1 MPLFS
6 FEDGTDMLPFVTTM
20 VCVAVNGQP
29 TIGIIHKPFVNN
41 DQGETS
47 KFASF
52 FISKSS
58 VSDSLGST
66 VELQW
71 LEH

>member
-1 MPLFS
+1 MGMLQILHVS
-6 FEDGTDMLPFVTTM
+6 DLSIVDGKTDLLPFVTTM

-47 KFASF
+47 K
-52 FISKSS
+52 
-58 VSDSLGST
+58 L
-66 VELQW
+66 
-71 LEH
+71 